1 MQIAAFQQPNQ
12 RIPQKGEYGTA
23 PPNPLV
29 GPCLSTFDCS
39 LTKSL
44 RMPWSEGHELMF
56 QTAFFNAF
64 NSPQFG
70 QAGGMLGAG
79 RSAVSP
85 AQGLTTGGFNW
96 RCKYSF

>member
-1 MQIAAFQQPNQ
+1 
-12 RIPQKGEYGTA
+12 
-23 PPNPLV
+23 
-29 GPCLSTFDCS
+29 
-39 LTKSL
+39 
-44 RMPWSEGHELMF
+44 MPWSEGHELMF